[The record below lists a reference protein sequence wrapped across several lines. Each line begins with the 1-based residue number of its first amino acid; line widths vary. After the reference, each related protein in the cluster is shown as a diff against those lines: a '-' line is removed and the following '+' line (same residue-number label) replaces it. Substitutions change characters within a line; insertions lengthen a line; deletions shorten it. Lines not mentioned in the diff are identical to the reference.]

1 MAETMR
7 ALVKTAKGAG
17 HVGLREVP
25 VPETERDE
33 ILMEVKFAGICGSDL
48 HIETGVHDHYPPVIM
63 GHEYSGVVGRLG
75 SDVTGLQVGQP
86 ICYHHGPSPF
96 PGYRRDGCFARY
108 LKLKADTVMPLP
120 EGISLEEAT
129 QFETVRPAIAVV
141 RDGAR
146 MKPGEHLVISGPGP
160 VGLLALQVAKAD
172 GAGKVT
178 VIGAER
184 DAKLRLPTAKELGAD
199 EVLQFEEGLA
209 EQFAGENAP
218 HNWCE
223 CSGAP
228 GALKLAVDCVR
239 YGGRVVESGI
249 SAGPWDVDFRRLAR
263 CNLTIR
269 GMWGGSEDYVFTGI
283 DMIRAGTLSITRII
297 THVMPLAEWEE
308 AFRMLRGGE
317 AIKILLVP

>member
-1 MAETMR
+1 MAETML

-17 HVGLREVP
+17 HVELLEVP
-25 VPETERDE
+25 VPEIEPDG

-75 SDVTGLQVGQP
+75 SEVTGLQLGQP

-146 MKPGEHLVISGPGP
+146 MKPGEHLAISGPGP

-178 VIGAER
+178 VIGAQR
-184 DAKLRLPTAKELGAD
+184 DAELRLPTAKELGAD
-199 EVLQFEEGLA
+199 EVLQFEEGLT

-228 GALKLAVDCVR
+228 AALKLAVDCVR

-249 SAGPWDVDFRRLAR
+249 SAGPWDVDFWRLAR

-283 DMIRAGTLSITRII
+283 EMIRAGTLSIKRII
-297 THVMPLAEWEE
+297 THVMPLAEWQE

>member
-1 MAETMR
+1 MADTML
-7 ALVKTAKGAG
+7 ALVKTAQGPG
-17 HVGLREVP
+17 HVELREVP
-25 VPETERDE
+25 VPEIEPDE

-63 GHEYSGVVGRLG
+63 GHEYSGVVGRMG
-75 SDVTGLQVGQP
+75 SEVTGLQLGQP

-108 LKLKADTVMPLP
+108 LRLKADTVMPLP

-129 QFETVRPAIAVV
+129 QFETVRPGIAVV

-146 MKPGEHLVISGPGP
+146 MKPGEHLAISGPGP
-160 VGLLALQVAKAD
+160 VGLLALQVARAD
-172 GAGKVT
+172 GAAKVT

-184 DAKLRLPTAKELGAD
+184 DARLRLPTARELGAD
-199 EVLQFEEGLA
+199 EVLRFSPDLA
-209 EQFAGENAP
+209 EHFAGENAP

-228 GALKLAVDCVR
+228 EALKLAVDCVR
-239 YGGRVVESGI
+239 YGGRVVESGL
-249 SAGPWDVDFRRLAR
+249 SKGPWEVDFWRVAR

-269 GMWGGSEDYVFTGI
+269 GMWGGSEDYVLTAI
-283 DMIRAGTLSITRII
+283 EMLRAGTLDIKKLI
-297 THVMPLAEWEE
+297 THVMPLPQWQE
-308 AFRMLRGGE
+308 AFRMLRSGE
-317 AIKILLVP
+317 AIKVLLVP

>member
-1 MAETMR
+1 MAETML

-17 HVGLREVP
+17 HVELREVP
-25 VPETERDE
+25 VPEIEPDE

-63 GHEYSGVVGRLG
+63 GHEYAGVAARMG
-75 SDVTGLQVGQP
+75 SQVEGLQEGQP

-129 QFETVRPAIAVV
+129 QFETARPAIAVV
-141 RDGAR
+141 RDGAQ
-146 MKPGEHLVISGPGP
+146 MKPSEHLVISGPGP

-172 GAGKVT
+172 AAGKVT

-184 DAKLRLPTAKELGAD
+184 DVKLRLPTAKELGAD
-199 EVLQFEEGLA
+199 EVLQFSEDLA
-209 EQFAGENAP
+209 EHFAGDSAP

-228 GALKLAVDCVR
+228 AALKLAVDCVR

-249 SAGPWDVDFRRLAR
+249 SGGPWDVNFWRVAR

-269 GMWGGSEDYVFTGI
+269 GMWGGSEDYVFTAI
-283 DMIRAGTLSITRII
+283 DMIREGALSIKRLI
-297 THVMPLAEWEE
+297 THVMPLADWEK
-308 AFRMLRGGE
+308 AFRMLRAGE

>member
-1 MAETMR
+1 MADTML

-17 HVGLREVP
+17 HVELLEVP
-25 VPETERDE
+25 VPEIEPDE

-63 GHEYSGVVGRLG
+63 GHEYSGVVGRMG
-75 SDVTGLQVGQP
+75 SAVAGLQVGQP
-86 ICYHHGPSPF
+86 VSYHHGPSPF

-120 EGISLEEAT
+120 EGISLEEAS
-129 QFETVRPAIAVV
+129 QFETVRPGIAVV
-141 RDGAR
+141 RDGAQ
-146 MKPGEHLVISGPGP
+146 MKPGEHLAISGPGP

-178 VIGAER
+178 VIGAQR
-184 DAKLRLPTAKELGAD
+184 DARLRLPTAKELGAD
-199 EVLQFEEGLA
+199 EVLQFSEDLSEHLSGD
-209 EQFAGENAP
+209 NAP

-228 GALKLAVDCVR
+228 AALKLAVDCVR

-249 SAGPWDVDFRRLAR
+249 SAGPWDVDFWRLAR

-283 DMIRAGTLSITRII
+283 DMIRAGTLSIKRLI